1 MMAGVFSLF
10 DTFSSVLVEDLSS
23 LAVSLKFTDF
33 VISSADSF
41 FSDGDFLHE
50 IEILIRIII
59 KKIHLKKIACL
70 FIFMSLAK
78 DF

>member
-1 MMAGVFSLF
+1 MAGAFS
-10 DTFSSVLVEDLSS
+10 FSGASSSALVEDLSS
-23 LAVSLKFTDF
+23 LAVSFKFTDF

-70 FIFMSLAK
+70 FILMSLAK